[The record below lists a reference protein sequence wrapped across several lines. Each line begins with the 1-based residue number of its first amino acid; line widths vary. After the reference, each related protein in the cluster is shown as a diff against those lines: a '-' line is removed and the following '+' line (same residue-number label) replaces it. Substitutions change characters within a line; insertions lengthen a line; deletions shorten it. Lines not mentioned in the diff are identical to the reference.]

1 MTANPIDVTFAWC
14 STFNSW
20 RIPKLF
26 HASRPP
32 ALFQYHLGRALIAN
46 GSYLTG
52 TGVLDEDLEDPEVGS
67 LAPRVLTAVGSS
79 DIAYV
84 SSHGRMDGGGTYY
97 LRLRA
102 GEWAP
107 TTTAHSGVPRILVLD
122 TCNVVTKNIDAHNS
136 AWLQQGL
143 PTPAMILGF
152 VGAATDGYAACARGR
167 AFAEYLGRGW
177 PFKDS
182 WFNAIRASQPQ
193 GQRDRCIAIAFG
205 DTQATADATL
215 HSASLNPLPART
227 VANFCSW
234 EQK

>member
-14 STFNSW
+14 STFNAW

-32 ALFQYHLGRALIAN
+32 ALFQHHLGRALVAN

-52 TGVLDEDLEDPEVGS
+52 TGVLDEDLEDPNGRSRSACSDRGRKLRYRIRELSRQDGRRWHLLS
-67 LAPRVLTAVGSS
+67 AAPC
-79 DIAYV
+79 
-84 SSHGRMDGGGTYY
+84 
-97 LRLRA
+97 

-107 TTTAHSGVPRILVLD
+107 TTTAHSGVPRVLVLD
-122 TCNVVTKNIDAHNS
+122 TCNVVTKNIDARNS
-136 AWLQQGL
+136 AWLQQGR

-177 PFKDS
+177 TFKDS

-205 DTQATADATL
+205 DTEATADATL
-215 HSASLNPLPART
+215 HAASLKALPATT
-227 VANFCSW
+227 VANFCSS